1 MAADKSLSKTELLT
15 RLQRVKTTMANVK
28 EQASEIS
35 TRVVSSTLSIGGGA
49 ASGMLRGWNEDGTAV
64 EVPGTDIPADAA
76 IAAGLLVLG
85 ISGMADKA
93 SDSITALGA
102 GMGAAAAAF
111 QVKEMVSKARR
122 EA

>member
-1 MAADKSLSKTELLT
+1 MPDKSLSKTELLT
-15 RLQRVKTTMANVK
+15 RLQRMKNSIANVK

-35 TRVVSSTLSIGGGA
+35 ARVVSSTLTVAGGGA
-49 ASGMLRGWNEDGTAV
+49 SGVLRGWNDDGTPV

-76 IAAGLLVLG
+76 LAAALLVVG
-85 ISGMADKA
+85 VSGMGGKA
-93 SDSITALGA
+93 SDSITSLGS

-111 QVKEMVSKARR
+111 GVKEMVNKARR